1 LTVVIGT
8 EEALQLIFNLPP
20 EKNRELLRDPLI
32 NFDLVRDGYL
42 STLFLNNGDRIFEIE
57 SLREFERKLCDM
69 GFFRIR
75 DNTIINGKHITEA
88 NKKTV
93 KLEKIEFRIAK
104 RRFKSFYNWF
114 L

>member
-1 LTVVIGT
+1 MGIDYSRQAGKKITTKGYTKKSVHI
-8 EEALQLIFNLPP
+8 EDIMY
-20 EKNRELLRDPLI
+20 I
-32 NFDLVRDGYL
+32 VRDGYL
-42 STLFLNNGDRIFEIE
+42 STLFLNNGERIFEIE

-75 DNTIINGKHITEA
+75 DNTIINGKYITEA

-93 KLEKIEFRIAK
+93 KLGKTAFSIAK
-104 RRFKSFYNWF
+104 RRLKLFYDWF